1 MIDNEIQKLRN
12 GVIVLCHAE
21 GDDPFASPPDTAAF
35 AKAAEMGGAAGIR
48 TEGFDNIK
56 AVRSAVRLPIVG
68 ISKGSYDNGWVLI
81 TPDVGDVEN
90 IVEAG
95 ADIIAL
101 DVTRRL
107 RPNGMD
113 GFQFLDLIRK
123 RYDVPLI
130 ADVST
135 YEEGVRAADLG
146 ADIVATTLSGY
157 TQYTEEIAD
166 EFPDFNLI
174 ERLASEIRIPVIAE
188 GRIWSP
194 SEAAHAM
201 KCGAYAIVV
210 GSAITRPRII
220 TQRFVETIKN
230 L

>member
-1 MIDNEIQKLRN
+1 
-12 GVIVLCHAE
+12 
-21 GDDPFASPPDTAAF
+21 
-35 AKAAEMGGAAGIR
+35 
-48 TEGFDNIK
+48 
-56 AVRSAVRLPIVG
+56 
-68 ISKGSYDNGWVLI
+68 VLI
-81 TPDVGDVEN
+81 TPDVGDAEN
-90 IVEAG
+90 IIEAG

-135 YEEGVRAADLG
+135 YEEGVRAADLV